1 MSTADLAQDVRD
13 AQSTPAPSDSATRFS
28 QAVVYIAWDEHMLF
42 AAPMALQLSLDTT
55 FDDLMH
61 KVLPTLYGTHPQFA
75 LIRWEQVQWF
85 RSSTMF
91 TPRASSSLAAQGF
104 THKSVLRFRTPG
116 LEGLR
121 GSCG

>member
-1 MSTADLAQDVRD
+1 MTVAATVH
-13 AQSTPAPSDSATRFS
+13 DSHTSRESAAHFS
-28 QAVVYIAWDEHMLF
+28 QPLLYIAWDEHMIF
-42 AAPMALQLSLDTT
+42 AAPIVQLLSLDTS

-61 KVLPTLYGTHPQFA
+61 KVLPALYGAHPDFA
-75 LIRWEQVQWF
+75 RIRWEQVQWF
-85 RSSTMF
+85 RGSTMF
-91 TPRASSSLAAQGF
+91 SPRPSGTLAEHGF

>member
-1 MSTADLAQDVRD
+1 MNVA
-13 AQSTPAPSDSATRFS
+13 ATGNYQHASHDGAARF
-28 QAVVYIAWDEHMLF
+28 ANPLLYIGWDEHMIF
-42 AAPMALQLSLDTT
+42 AAPVVQMLSLDTT
-55 FDDLMH
+55 FEELMH
-61 KVLPTLYGTHPQFA
+61 KLLPKLYGAHPDFG

-85 RSSTMF
+85 RGSTMF
-91 TPRASSSLAAQGF
+91 TPRPLGTLAEHGF